1 MNPYKL
7 NYLFVAVLLLS
18 FFSCGGK
25 DGLADA
31 SGYFESTEIMVSS
44 ETAGKILQLDITEGQ
59 QVKAGDILGMVDTT
73 QLYLKKVQLK
83 ASIAAAQNRRPDV
96 ESQLAAIR
104 QQISAAN
111 REKTRF
117 ENLVKANAA
126 NQKQLDDIDSQI
138 EILEKQLSAQKTLL
152 TNSGKSIDD
161 ECKALSSQISQID
174 DQLNKSRICSPI
186 DGTVLSKYA
195 ECGEIAAPG
204 KAIFNVADMN
214 TMFLKAYIT
223 ADQLSKVS
231 LGQKVEVI
239 SEFGEKDIKTYKG
252 TVSWISSKSEFTPK
266 TVQTRDERA
275 NLVYAVKILV
285 ANDGLLKIG
294 MYGGL
299 RFGEKAK

>member
-7 NYLFVAVLLLS
+7 HYFFGAALLLT

-44 ETAGKILQLDITEGQ
+44 ETAGKIIQLDITEGQ
-59 QVKAGDILGMVDTT
+59 QVKAGDVLGMVDTT

-104 QQISAAN
+104 QQITAAN

-117 ENLVKANAA
+117 ENLVRANAA

-138 EILEKQLSAQKTLL
+138 EILEKQLSAQKTIL

-174 DQLNKSRICSPI
+174 DQLGKSRICSPI
-186 DGTVLSKYA
+186 DGVILSKYA

-204 KAIFNVADMN
+204 KAIFKVADMN

-239 SEFGEKDIKTYKG
+239 SEFGEKEIKSYKG

-294 MYGGL
+294 MYGGV
-299 RFGEKAK
+299 RFGDKAK